1 MKCGYFSTT
10 CQVYRN
16 QRDVFY
22 SPEKKKTVEF
32 EGEKMEQR
40 LAAPGAVGLRNRA
53 APVPALQPAVRQA
66 ITSMHARYFD
76 PITLTELASE
86 VFVSPF
92 HFSRIFT
99 KATGVTPGRYLTAV
113 RLFEAKRLLLTTALT
128 VSDIVCSV
136 GYSSVG
142 TFTSRF
148 TRAVGM
154 TPTQYRDPE
163 VGRLLVALAP
173 DFRRL
178 PSLPLLRSLGKSC
191 ASLTTASGVIGG
203 KILMPEGAPPA
214 DVVVGVFA
222 EAVPQCGPV
231 AFSGRMNT
239 GSTEIEIPGVPDGDW
254 VVMAVAEHSSATSG
268 AVFSTGTVARKVR
281 VRNGRAE
288 AFVISMRAPLPTDP
302 PIAITLASPIHQVGH
317 RTSISR
323 RPGLR
328 AIA

>member
-1 MKCGYFSTT
+1 
-10 CQVYRN
+10 
-16 QRDVFY
+16 
-22 SPEKKKTVEF
+22 
-32 EGEKMEQR
+32 MEQR
-40 LAAPGAVGLRNRA
+40 LAAPGAVGLSNRS
-53 APVPALQPAVRQA
+53 APIPALQPAVRQA

-99 KATGVTPGRYLTAV
+99 KATGVTPGRYLTAI
-113 RLFEAKRLLLTTALT
+113 RLFEAKRRLLTTALT

-148 TRAVGM
+148 NRAVGM

-191 ASLTTASGVIGG
+191 ASLTTASGVIDG

-222 EAVPQCGPV
+222 EAVPQRGPV

-268 AVFSTGTVARKVR
+268 AVFSTGTVARKIR

-302 PIAITLASPIHQVGH
+302 PIAITLASPGHQVGQ
-317 RTSISR
+317 RTSVSH